1 MSYRGRL
8 SIDTMVELYEK
19 GYEPDEIGHMYG
31 YKNGDYIRAK
41 LRDAGVW
48 TAARLD
54 TGKVGAL
61 HKAHWSIR
69 DIAIEMGTTERQIR
83 EVINGIKTE

>member
-8 SIDTMVELYEK
+8 SIDTMVELYGK
-19 GYEPDEIGHMYG
+19 GYEPDEIGRMYG

>member
-1 MSYRGRL
+1 MSYRGWL
-8 SIDTMVELYEK
+8 SIDTMVDLYEK

>member
-8 SIDTMVELYEK
+8 SLDTMVDLYEQ

-83 EVINGIKTE
+83 EVINGIEDK

>member
-1 MSYRGRL
+1 MSYRERL
-8 SIDTMVELYEK
+8 SIDTMVDLYEK